1 MRERP
6 DHSDTRGVAGHN
18 ELRPATLA
26 DLDDLILADRQADQA
41 TGAQP
46 PEPPDHRE
54 TIRGFIVDADKGAAL
69 LERATDHRVVAAI
82 LFRFRRR
89 PERAG
94 ETPDAWLFRELSD
107 DLFDPGRCFCT
118 VFTLWVD
125 PAERRRG
132 HATRLKRHMEEV
144 ARARGATLIYTH
156 TAAANAAA
164 LALNRKLGYQVVRTG
179 PIWDAVVRVSLVKR
193 L

>member
-1 MRERP
+1 MRDRP
-6 DHSDTRGVAGHN
+6 GHSDTQGVAAQN

-26 DLDDLILADRQADQA
+26 DLDDLIRVDRLADQVA
-41 TGAQP
+41 GAQP
-46 PEPPDHRE
+46 PAPPDHRE
-54 TIRGFIVDADKGAAL
+54 RIRAFIVDDDKVAAL
-69 LERATDHRVVAAI
+69 LENVADHRMVAAI
-82 LFRFRRR
+82 LFRFRQR

-94 ETPDAWLFRELSD
+94 ETPDAWLFRELPD
-107 DLFDPGRCFCT
+107 ELFEPGRCFCT

-125 PAERRRG
+125 PTERRRG
-132 HATRLKRHMEEV
+132 HATRLKRHLEEV

-156 TAAANAAA
+156 TAAANTEA
-164 LALNRKLGYQVVRTG
+164 LALNRKLGYQIVRTG